1 MQYNCKAGE
10 IMSKSPTIGDKVLKV
25 LKSGTKTRAEID
37 ESVPHQKGSI
47 SSAITRLEKRGEIV
61 RVEEKSFRLRTE
73 DDDRPPTE
81 NPRGELENA
90 ETINKLLNLYDT
102 VLDNVGLTIQKEL
115 RSTATIAEKI
125 DLIKS
130 LRWLGATV
138 DQLMKRWYLV
148 HRGYD
153 TNTRQ
158 AQEDAKAKTAKTE
171 QEQIANA
178 PLEERLEVVREYGEG
193 MREILESMP
202 GKAKEGKTV

>member
-10 IMSKSPTIGDKVLKV
+10 IMSKSPTIGEKVLKV

-47 SSAITRLEKRGEIV
+47 SSSITRLEKRGEIV

-138 DQLMKRWYLV
+138 DQLMKRWSLV

-171 QEQIANA
+171 QEQLKNA
-178 PLEERLEVVREYGEG
+178 PLEERILVVGHYDPR
-193 MREILESMP
+193 MRKLWDSLPVEEQE
-202 GKAKEGKTV
+202 KHTV